1 MAIFPPAL
9 TFRMNNTPRLPSE
22 ASLGQESPLTQPLTK
37 CRFWFPPIALLE
49 TLVVHRH
56 LLRQMMVRDLTARFA
71 GTSLGA
77 FWGLLQPLIL
87 LGLYTFVFSFVYRV
101 RLQGHGT
108 VGFIPFVFCGL
119 WPWMAFQEA
128 CLRSVGV
135 IIENAQLVK
144 RVKFPSE
151 LLVVA
156 TTLSS
161 FLSQGV
167 GFGLFLLGLAVWQGG
182 LSPGV
187 LPLLIIPLGLQLLLA
202 VAVGLLLSTGN
213 VFLRDV
219 SQLASAG
226 FTVWFFF
233 TPVLYPLE
241 MVPDTVQSLLAWNP
255 MTAVVALYR
264 ALILTPDEVS
274 WQWALYPLVL
284 SLLLLGVAQGVF
296 QRSKGYF
303 ADYL

>member
-1 MAIFPPAL
+1 MSLRNL
-9 TFRMNNTPRLPSE
+9 TAF
-22 ASLGQESPLTQPLTK
+22 APLILA
-37 CRFWFPPIALLE
+37 R
-49 TLVVHRH
+49 TLIVYRH
-56 LLRQMMVRDLTARFA
+56 LLWQMVVRDLTSRFA

-77 FWGLLQPLIL
+77 CWGLLQPLIL
-87 LGLYTFVFSFVYRV
+87 LGLYAFVFSFVYRV
-101 RLQGHGT
+101 RLEGH

-144 RVKFPSE
+144 RIQFPSE
-151 LLVVA
+151 LLVIA
-156 TTLSS
+156 TILSS
-161 FLSQGV
+161 FLSQGI
-167 GFGLFLLGLAVWQGG
+167 GFVLFLVGLAVWQGG
-182 LSPGV
+182 VSSSSALFL
-187 LPLLIIPLGLQLLLA
+187 LPVPVVLQLLLA
-202 VAVGLLLSTGN
+202 VALGLLLATGN

-226 FTVWFFF
+226 FTMWFFL

-241 MVPDTVQSLLAWNP
+241 MVPHQLQRLLAWNP
-255 MTAVVALYR
+255 MTEIVALYR
-264 ALILTPDEVS
+264 ALILTPGEVS

-284 SLLLLGVAQGVF
+284 SLLLLGVAHGGF
-296 QRSKGYF
+296 QRCKGYF